1 MDEAMKLTFL
11 GTGGTW
17 GLPELNCDC
26 SICRDM
32 RERREKRERT
42 TLLLEGRSSVLIDCG
57 PDIAAQLSRHS
68 VRRLGGVLITHEHG
82 DHYIGLDELFSYKR
96 AAPRG
101 EFTPIPV
108 YMTRESWETIRMRFG
123 YLEQMEVIKVH
134 EVTPKRFSQVAGFD
148 VFPFWTDHGAFAKGS
163 VGYLIKN
170 RSGKPFRVVYTS
182 DFMGLPEIPEEIVH
196 PEVLILQCSRLNEPV
211 QNTPQLMSFQRAM
224 EYMKLLKPTREIFL
238 VHIGDGDQVP
248 GDPANSMTK
257 KREPANPLTPPG
269 SSHPYPIPKN
279 QDEWQSVVNRILSDY
294 NLNFKCTVAYDGLT
308 VSL

>member
-1 MDEAMKLTFL
+1 M
-11 GTGGTW
+11 
-17 GLPELNCDC
+17 
-26 SICRDM
+26 ICRDM
-32 RERREKRERT
+32 RQRREKRERT
-42 TLLLEGRSSVLIDCG
+42 ALLLEGRSSLLIDCG

-68 VRRLGGVLITHEHG
+68 VRRLDGVLITHEHG

-96 AAPRG
+96 SAPRG

-108 YMTRESWETIRMRFG
+108 YMTPETWETVRMRFG
-123 YLEQMEVIKVH
+123 YLEEMQVIKVH
-134 EVTPKRFSQVAGFD
+134 EVTPKRFSPVAGFD
-148 VFPFWTDHGAFAKGS
+148 VFPFRTDHGAFARGS

-170 RSGKPFRVVYTS
+170 RSGTPFRLVYTS
-182 DFMGLPEIPEEIVH
+182 DFMNLPDIPEEIGQ

-211 QNTPQLMSFQRAM
+211 KNTPQLMSFQRAM
-224 EYMKLLKPTREIFL
+224 EFMKLLKPTREIFL

-248 GDPANSMTK
+248 GDPANTMTK
-257 KREPANPLTPPG
+257 KREPADPLTPPG

-308 VSL
+308 INL

>member
-1 MDEAMKLTFL
+1 VKLTFL

-17 GLPELNCDC
+17 GLPELNCEC
-26 SICRDM
+26 MICRDM
-32 RERREKRERT
+32 RQRQEKRERT
-42 TLLLEGRSSVLIDCG
+42 ALLLEGRSSLLIDCG

-68 VRRLGGVLITHEHG
+68 VRRLDGVLITHEHG

-96 AAPRG
+96 SAPQG
-101 EFTPIPV
+101 EFTPIPA
-108 YMTRESWETIRMRFG
+108 YMTPETWETVRMRFG
-123 YLEQMEVIKVH
+123 YLEQMQVIKVH
-134 EVTPKRFSQVAGFD
+134 EVTPKRFSPVSGFD
-148 VFPFWTDHGAFAKGS
+148 VFPFRTDHGAFARGS

-170 RSGKPFRVVYTS
+170 RSGTPFRLVYTS
-182 DFMGLPEIPEEIVH
+182 DFMNLPDIPEEIVQ

-211 QNTPQLMSFQRAM
+211 KNSPQLMSFQRAM
-224 EYMKLLKPTREIFL
+224 EFMKLLKPTREIFL

-248 GDPANSMTK
+248 GDPANTMTK
-257 KREPANPLTPPG
+257 KREPADPLTPPG

-308 VSL
+308 INL

>member
-1 MDEAMKLTFL
+1 M
-11 GTGGTW
+11 
-17 GLPELNCDC
+17 
-26 SICRDM
+26 ICRDM
-32 RERREKRERT
+32 RQRREKRECT
-42 TLLLEGRSSVLIDCG
+42 ALLLEGRSSLLIDCG

-68 VRRLGGVLITHEHG
+68 VRRLDGVLITHEHG

-96 AAPRG
+96 SAPRG

-108 YMTRESWETIRMRFG
+108 YMTPETWETVRMRFG
-123 YLEQMEVIKVH
+123 YLEQMQVIKVH
-134 EVTPKRFSQVAGFD
+134 EVTPKRFSPVAGFD
-148 VFPFWTDHGAFAKGS
+148 VFPFRTDHGAFARGS

-170 RSGKPFRVVYTS
+170 RSGTPFRLVYTS
-182 DFMGLPEIPEEIVH
+182 DFMNLPDIPEEIVQ

-211 QNTPQLMSFQRAM
+211 KNSPQLMSFQRAM
-224 EYMKLLKPTREIFL
+224 EFMKLLKPTREIFL

-248 GDPANSMTK
+248 GDPANTMTK
-257 KREPANPLTPPG
+257 KREPADPLTPPG

-308 VSL
+308 INL

>member
-1 MDEAMKLTFL
+1 MKLTFL

-26 SICRDM
+26 MICRDM
-32 RERREKRERT
+32 RQKQEKRERT
-42 TLLLEGRSSVLIDCG
+42 ALLFSGRYNLLIDCG
-57 PDIAAQLSRHS
+57 PDIAAQLSRHA
-68 VRRLGGVLITHEHG
+68 VRRLDGVLITHEHG

-96 AAPRG
+96 ASPRG

-108 YMTRESWETIRMRFG
+108 YMTHETWETVKGRFG

-134 EVTPKRFSQVAGFD
+134 EIPVKRFSPVAGFE
-148 VFPFWTDHGAFAKGS
+148 VFPFKTDHGAFAKGS
-163 VGYLIKN
+163 VGYLIKHTE
-170 RSGKPFRVVYTS
+170 GPPFRTVYTS
-182 DFMGLPEIPEEIVH
+182 DFMDLPEIPEEMVH

-211 QNTPQLMSFQRAM
+211 KNTPQLMSFQRAL
-224 EYMKLLKPTREIFL
+224 EFIKRLEPTREIFL

-269 SSHPYPIPKN
+269 STHPYPIPKN
-279 QDEWQSVVNRILSDY
+279 QGEWQSVVNRILSDY
-294 NLNFKCTVAYDGLT
+294 SLRFKCTVAQDGLT
-308 VSL
+308 LDL

>member
-1 MDEAMKLTFL
+1 VKLTFL

-17 GLPELNCDC
+17 GLPELNCEC
-26 SICRDM
+26 MICRDM
-32 RERREKRERT
+32 RQRREKRERT
-42 TLLLEGRSSVLIDCG
+42 ALLLEGRSSLLIDCG

-68 VRRLGGVLITHEHG
+68 VRRLDGVLITHEHG

-96 AAPRG
+96 SAPRG
-101 EFTPIPV
+101 EFTPIPA
-108 YMTRESWETIRMRFG
+108 YMTPETWETVRMRFG
-123 YLEQMEVIKVH
+123 YLEQMQVIKVH
-134 EVTPKRFSQVAGFD
+134 EVTPKRFSPVAGFD
-148 VFPFWTDHGAFAKGS
+148 VFPFRTDHGAFARGS

-170 RSGKPFRVVYTS
+170 RSGTPFRLVYTS
-182 DFMGLPEIPEEIVH
+182 DFMNLPDIPEEIVQ

-211 QNTPQLMSFQRAM
+211 KNTPQLMSFQRAM
-224 EYMKLLKPTREIFL
+224 EFMKLLKPTREIFL

-248 GDPANSMTK
+248 GDPANTMTK
-257 KREPANPLTPPG
+257 KREPADPLTPPG

-308 VSL
+308 INL

>member
-1 MDEAMKLTFL
+1 MKLTFL

-17 GLPELNCDC
+17 GLPELNCEC
-26 SICRDM
+26 MICRDM
-32 RERREKRERT
+32 RQRREKRERT
-42 TLLLEGRSSVLIDCG
+42 ALLLEGRSSLLIDCG

-68 VRRLGGVLITHEHG
+68 VRRLDGVLITHEHG

-96 AAPRG
+96 SAPRG

-108 YMTRESWETIRMRFG
+108 YMTPETWETVRMRFG
-123 YLEQMEVIKVH
+123 YLEQMQVIKVH
-134 EVTPKRFSQVAGFD
+134 EVTPKRFSPVAGFD
-148 VFPFWTDHGAFAKGS
+148 VFPFRTDHGAFARGS

-170 RSGKPFRVVYTS
+170 RSGTPFRLVYTS
-182 DFMGLPEIPEEIVH
+182 DFMNLPDIPEEIVQ

-211 QNTPQLMSFQRAM
+211 KNTPQLMSFQRAM
-224 EYMKLLKPTREIFL
+224 EFMKLLKPTREIFL

-248 GDPANSMTK
+248 GDPANTMTK
-257 KREPANPLTPPG
+257 KREPADPLTPPG

-308 VSL
+308 INL